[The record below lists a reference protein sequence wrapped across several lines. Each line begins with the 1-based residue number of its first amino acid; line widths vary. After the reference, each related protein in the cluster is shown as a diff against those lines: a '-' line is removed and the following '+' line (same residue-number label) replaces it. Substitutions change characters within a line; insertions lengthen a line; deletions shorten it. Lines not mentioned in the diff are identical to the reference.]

1 MRCDFPLG
9 KSRLF
14 LFPFFKLQ
22 GVSMLSVIQPTI
34 QSRIWNLLLDK
45 RGDDYGEKAVI
56 LVLVVLGGV
65 AAFAAFGGKIVD
77 LIGQATSG
85 I

>member
-1 MRCDFPLG
+1 MFSEIQFNLSPQFC
-9 KSRLF
+9 RLI
-14 LFPFFKLQ
+14 
-22 GVSMLSVIQPTI
+22 SD
-34 QSRIWNLLLDK
+34 R

-65 AAFAAFGGKIVD
+65 VAFAAFGGRIVD
-77 LIGQATSG
+77 LIGQATTG

>member
-1 MRCDFPLG
+1 
-9 KSRLF
+9 
-14 LFPFFKLQ
+14 
-22 GVSMLSVIQPTI
+22 MLSEIQF
-34 QSRIWNLLLDK
+34 NLYPQFCRMIFDK

>member
-1 MRCDFPLG
+1 MLPLLL
-9 KSRLF
+9 RL
-14 LFPFFKLQ
+14 
-22 GVSMLSVIQPTI
+22 I
-34 QSRIWNLLLDK
+34 LDK

-77 LIGQATSG
+77 LINQATSG